1 MILILNKKAYELL
14 KPIFQISI
22 FVLIYWMQD
31 DLLMKYF
38 SLEQILMRLLCI
50 GKNCLSMD
58 VNGLNVAFIYASS
71 LNIFLLLQ

>member
-1 MILILNKKAYELL
+1 
-14 KPIFQISI
+14 
-22 FVLIYWMQD
+22 MQD